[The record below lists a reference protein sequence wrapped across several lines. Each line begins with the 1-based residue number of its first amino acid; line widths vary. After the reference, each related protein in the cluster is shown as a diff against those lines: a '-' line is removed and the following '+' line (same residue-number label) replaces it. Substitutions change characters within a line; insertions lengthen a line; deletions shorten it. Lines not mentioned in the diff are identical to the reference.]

1 MFTVSACLIVVFAA
15 FIYSGYL
22 LNQGDENGWVW
33 AAAGCVPVVGYLRYG
48 AIRPAWRALM
58 DGDLERARAFVG
70 AIRFRMLLSAET
82 RACLDWVEGCIA
94 EDDGVVKRD
103 SSSAV

>member
-33 AAAGCVPVVGYLRYG
+33 AAAGCVPVVGYLRYAPSVPHG
-48 AIRPAWRALM
+48 
-58 DGDLERARAFVG
+58 ER
-70 AIRFRMLLSAET
+70 
-82 RACLDWVEGCIA
+82 
-94 EDDGVVKRD
+94 
-103 SSSAV
+103 

>member
-1 MFTVSACLIVVFAA
+1 MGVGCRWLRSGRRISAV
-15 FIYSGYL
+15 
-22 LNQGDENGWVW
+22 
-33 AAAGCVPVVGYLRYG
+33 R

-70 AIRFRMLLSAET
+70 AIRFRTLLSAET